1 MYSLVYVSSALT
13 LLSRKELETLLVACR
28 ANNARDG
35 ITGLLLYKDGNFMQ
49 MLEGERSAVEASFRK
64 IQTDPR
70 HHGIIKL
77 LEGDAAAREFGEW
90 SMGLRDLRS
99 AEAERVPGYSE
110 FLNSSLLSEEFTRDP
125 SRGRKLLLVFK
136 AAM

>member
-1 MYSLVYVSSALT
+1 MYFLVYVSSALIP
-13 LLSRKELETLLVACR
+13 LSRKELESLLVTCR

-49 MLEGERSAVEASFRK
+49 MLEGERSAVETAFRK
-64 IQTDPR
+64 IQSDAR

-77 LEGDAAAREFGEW
+77 LEGDTPAREFSEW
-90 SMGLRDLRS
+90 AMGLRDLLS
-99 AEAERVPGYSE
+99 PEAQRVPGYSE
-110 FLNSSLLSEEFTRDP
+110 FLNSSLLSEEFTRNP